1 MALLPDHHGHRR
13 HLMTHLLPCTLQHTN
28 GNACLRQTYVY
39 LASCMAGPLPMAEYF
54 SEFAGGRSLLRFDY
68 DPELPA
74 ADLPLGAPC
83 SRACSGSKGLGIRS
97 KVIFKEQAVAA
108 GPHAACVRCLNTK
121 PMA

>member
-1 MALLPDHHGHRR
+1 M
-13 HLMTHLLPCTLQHTN
+13 
-28 GNACLRQTYVY
+28 Y

-83 SRACSGSKGLGIRS
+83 SIPCSRS
-97 KVIFKEQAVAA
+97 RRVMREQ
-108 GPHAACVRCLNTK
+108 G
-121 PMA
+121 

>member
-1 MALLPDHHGHRR
+1 
-13 HLMTHLLPCTLQHTN
+13 MTHLLPCTLQHTN
-28 GNACLRQTYVY
+28 VNACLRQTYVY

-83 SRACSGSKGLGIRS
+83 SLACSRS
-97 KVIFKEQAVAA
+97 KVMFKEQVVAA
-108 GPHAACVRCLNTK
+108 GPHATCVRCLSTK

>member
-1 MALLPDHHGHRR
+1 MPSELHGLAARS
-13 HLMTHLLPCTLQHTN
+13 LVTLQVGSKILAGTSQLFQVSRT
-28 GNACLRQTYVY
+28 CLRQTYVY

-83 SRACSGSKGLGIRS
+83 AVPWQSSRRT
-97 KVIFKEQAVAA
+97 FREQ
-108 GPHAACVRCLNTK
+108 G
-121 PMA
+121 